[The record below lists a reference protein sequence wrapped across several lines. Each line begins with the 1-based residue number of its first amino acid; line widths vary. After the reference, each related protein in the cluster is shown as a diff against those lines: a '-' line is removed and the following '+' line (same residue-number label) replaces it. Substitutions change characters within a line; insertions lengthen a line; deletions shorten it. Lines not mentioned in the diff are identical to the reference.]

1 MFLYDYKQWERRFSN
16 SGQKYYLQAI
26 FRRSSRNLILSLDFL
41 RLPLQETKFPLFD
54 SQAEPERAGSYVP
67 EEALPRQLRVP
78 DSTQSL

>member
-1 MFLYDYKQWERRFSN
+1 MTTSN
-16 SGQKYYLQAI
+16 EKGDFQTQAKNI
-26 FRRSSRNLILSLDFL
+26 TCKPSLEESSRNLILSLDFL

>member
-1 MFLYDYKQWERRFSN
+1 MTTSN
-16 SGQKYYLQAI
+16 EKGDFQTQAKNI
-26 FRRSSRNLILSLDFL
+26 ACKPSLEESSRNLILSLDFL

-67 EEALPRQLRVP
+67 EEALPRQFRVP